1 MNKNPDLIKGSLST
15 IILELLSGTGKMY
28 GYQIAKSVKEITQGK
43 LKLTEGALYPALHKL
58 ETDGMIEATIE
69 RIDNRPRKYYRLT
82 QPGKKERTKRKIELE
97 GFVNQLHSLFNFK
110 IA

>member
-1 MNKNPDLIKGSLST
+1 MIKNQDLIKGSLSI
-15 IILELLSGTGKMY
+15 IILELLSSREKMY
-28 GYQIAKSVKEITQGK
+28 GYQISKKVAEATSNK

-58 ETDGMIEATIE
+58 EADGLIEATIE

-82 QPGKKERTKRKIELE
+82 QPGKKERAKRKSELE
-97 GFVNQLHSLFNFK
+97 GFINQLHLLFNFK

>member
-1 MNKNPDLIKGSLST
+1 MNKNPDLIKGSLTT
-15 IILELLSGTGKMY
+15 ILLELLSANGKMY
-28 GYQIAKSVKEITQGK
+28 GYQISKKVKETTNGE

-58 ETDGMIEATIE
+58 EADGMIEATIE
-69 RIDNRPRKYYRLT
+69 HIDNRPRKYYRLT
-82 QPGKKERTKRKIELE
+82 QPGKKERTKRRIELE